1 MNDIDPMYDDNL
13 PIIIFEGNQSAI
25 ALAVVAEN
33 QVYHQRT
40 KHIDCKYH
48 FIREQIICNCIMI
61 KILETSKM
69 IADSLTKP
77 VGRIKLVFCNSV
89 LFGK

>member
-13 PIIIFEGNQSAI
+13 PIIIFEDNQSAI
-25 ALAVVAEN
+25 ALAEN
-33 QVYHQRT
+33 QVDHQRT

-48 FIREQIICNCIMI
+48 FVREQIVCNCIMI
-61 KILETSKM
+61 KYLETSIM

-77 VGRIKLVFCNSV
+77 VGRIKLMFCNSV